1 MYFLKDRIVGFL
13 KHYLIAV
20 LIWMVLRL
28 GFYLTNAASFDLS
41 EHGLLYFIF
50 HGLRYDLAA
59 ICAINILMVLGY
71 LLPIRMSKAYA
82 TIMTSIFTVT
92 NGTAILLELADWGYF
107 PYNHK
112 RATFDVFTLVGNGAD
127 FANQLPTFFRN
138 YWYLFCI
145 ALLLLALLWWMSYQ
159 INERLM
165 DKEKQYSINYKTV
178 IGQVVTIII
187 ASGLS
192 VLGVRGGTQLIPI
205 NIRDAITVASND
217 HVPLV
222 LNTTFSV
229 MTTIQSDKM
238 ERITYMDDIT
248 ARNINATIHTPATD
262 QVFVPKN
269 VVVIVLESFTKG
281 FTALEDKDKSVTPFL
296 DSIMARS
303 LTFTDAY
310 ANALHSN
317 QGVPAIVSGIPGLM
331 DQSFITTIYANN
343 KIASIPN
350 LLKQK
355 GYQTA
360 FYHGATNGSMSFDVY
375 AKNAGYDLYFG
386 RKEYNNE
393 ADFDGNWGIWDEPFL
408 QRVAQEMNQLKPP
421 FHALVF
427 NINSHPP
434 YDLPKEHQRTFQHIG
449 GSPIYK
455 SVAYADYSYRKMFE
469 QLREMPW
476 FKETIFVFVADHT
489 SPVFDD
495 QYYTA
500 GLGKFQIPIAFYDP
514 SGSYIQPE
522 YKNQSIAQMD
532 ILPTLMNVL
541 HYDQPFY
548 ALGKNVLA
556 NEATIIT
563 KNGNAHIFI
572 AEGIRIVVENGAI
585 TQAYLH
591 PSDHLGEHNVA
602 ADPAYKEQLKRVF
615 TQYQA
620 LIQVYNNDMI
630 DDKMTVTK

>member
-1 MYFLKDRIVGFL
+1 MYFLKERIVGFL
-13 KHYLIAV
+13 KHYVIAV

-28 GFYLTNAASFDLS
+28 GFYVTNAASFDLS
-41 EHGLLYFIF
+41 EHGLLYFVF

-59 ICAINILMVLGY
+59 ICAINVLLVLGY
-71 LLPIRMSKAYA
+71 LLPIRMSKVYA
-82 TIMTSIFTVT
+82 MLMTGIFTVT

-112 RATFDVFTLVGNGAD
+112 RSTFDIFTLVGNGAD

-145 ALLLLALLWWMSYQ
+145 TLLLLALLWWMSYQ

-165 DKEKQYSINYKTV
+165 DQEMKHQFSYKTV
-178 IGQVVTIII
+178 IGQSVTIII
-187 ASGLS
+187 AAGFS

-205 NIRDAITVASND
+205 NIRDAITVSTND
-217 HVPLV
+217 NVPLV
-222 LNTTFSV
+222 LNTTFSI

-238 ERITYMDDIT
+238 DRITYMDDAS
-248 ARNINATIHTPATD
+248 ARTINPTVHIPD
-262 QVFVPKN
+262 QEQGFIPKN

-281 FTALEDKDKSVTPFL
+281 FTALGDKEKSVTPFL

-355 GYQTA
+355 GYQTT
-360 FYHGATNGSMSFDVY
+360 FYHGATNGSMSFDIY
-375 AKNAGYDLYFG
+375 AKNAGYDSYFG

-408 QRVAQEMNQLKPP
+408 QRVAKEMNQLKPP

-434 YDLPKEHQRTFQHIG
+434 YDLPKEHQHTFEHIG

-455 SVAYADYSYRKMFE
+455 SVAYADYSYQKMFE
-469 QLREMPW
+469 QLRDQPW
-476 FKETIFVFVADHT
+476 FKETIFIFVADHT

-495 QYYTA
+495 PFYTS

-514 SGSYIQPE
+514 SGTLIAPE
-522 YKNQSIAQMD
+522 YKSQPIAQMD
-532 ILPTLMNVL
+532 ILPTLMGIL

-548 ALGKNVLA
+548 ALGKQVLKHDA
-556 NEATIIT
+556 AVIT

-572 AEGIRIVVENGAI
+572 ADGIRIVVENGAL

-591 PSDHLGEHNVA
+591 PADHLGTQNIVDDAHHKATIESV
-602 ADPAYKEQLKRVF
+602 LK
-615 TQYQA
+615 QYQA
-620 LIQVYNNDMI
+620 LLQVYNNDMI
-630 DDKMTVTK
+630 DDKMTVVQ